1 MKIPMR
7 VDYGVRALVELAL
20 HYGDGPVQTAEI
32 AAKQGIPVAYLDQ
45 LMASLNKF
53 GFVVSR
59 RGPRGRTLPRHA
71 PRRHQPQHGDVQAR
85 RQQLPLDCLVNPLD
99 CVLSGLLRPA
109 GSLEVRGR
117 RHQRSVEQHH
127 ACRPRGTPAQPGRHC
142 FLTTRS
148 QRPRPFLM
156 TPLLSASSIFCL
168 HYYYDI
174 RRKFIMT
181 ATQPGQAAAI

>member
-59 RGPRGRTLPRHA
+59 RGPRGGHSLAMRPGEINLSMVMSKLDPNSS
-71 PRRHQPQHGDVQAR
+71 
-85 RQQLPLDCLVNPLD
+85 PLDCLINPLD
-99 CVLSGLLRPA
+99 CVLSDSCA
-109 GSLEVRGR
+109 QQEVWK
-117 RHQRSVEQHH
+117 SVED
-127 ACRPRGTPAQPGRHC
+127 AI
-142 FLTTRS
+142 S
-148 QRPRPFLM
+148 EV
-156 TPLLSASSIFCL
+156 LSNITLADLAERQLSLAATAS
-168 HYYYDI
+168 
-174 RRKFIMT
+174 
-181 ATQPGQAAAI
+181 